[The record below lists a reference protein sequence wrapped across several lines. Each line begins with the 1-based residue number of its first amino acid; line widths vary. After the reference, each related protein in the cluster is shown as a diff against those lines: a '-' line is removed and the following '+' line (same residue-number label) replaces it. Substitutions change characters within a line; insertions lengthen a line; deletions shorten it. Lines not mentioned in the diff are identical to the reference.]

1 MTLTPSTAAYTPI
14 IHNMVRENWPEC
26 FGGAEW
32 TSINVYPP
40 LLRLVAQI
48 SGRVFNSTEASRSEQ
63 WIQLA
68 TVYVSEVIPYAQK
81 LKMWPE
87 FLRPFVWRYIPGYE
101 ALHAQRTSAKKM
113 IAETLRRKKESGGAP
128 LEDPPSML
136 DYLASGKHADL
147 ADDLEQQFF
156 LQMTLIVASVH
167 TSASTTTQSL
177 FDLAVHPECI
187 AELRDEARAVLAESG
202 GVFTR
207 AALAKLKKLDSFIKE
222 VQRFNSPDLSKFP
235 PAPWQQHRPETPAAT
250 FQRIAL
256 APLTLPNGLHVPKGT
271 KLELATGAI
280 NLDDDVWPDAH
291 TFDGLRFYRLRQA
304 GPEREAKHQFI
315 SVSKTEL
322 AWGYGRHSCPGRWLA
337 DIVIKT
343 ILAEFLLRCDIKN
356 PEGRGRWESLEIDG
370 NILPN
375 EEGEVLVRSL

>member
-113 IAETLRRKKESGGAP
+113 IAKTLRRKKESGGAP

-235 PAPWQQHRPETPAAT
+235 PHPGSSIVLKRPQRPSSASRSPRSRCPTACTSPRAPSSSSPPAPSTSTTTCGPTRTPSTACASTACARRARSARRNTSSSASARPSSRGGTGGTRVRAGGWRTSSSRRSWPSSCCGAT
-250 FQRIAL
+250 SRIRRAGAGGRASRL
-256 APLTLPNGLHVPKGT
+256 MGT
-271 KLELATGAI
+271 SCRMRK
-280 NLDDDVWPDAH
+280 
-291 TFDGLRFYRLRQA
+291 
-304 GPEREAKHQFI
+304 ERC
-315 SVSKTEL
+315 
-322 AWGYGRHSCPGRWLA
+322 W
-337 DIVIKT
+337 
-343 ILAEFLLRCDIKN
+343 
-356 PEGRGRWESLEIDG
+356 
-370 NILPN
+370 
-375 EEGEVLVRSL
+375 